1 MSLNIIK
8 NAGLLFLTAMIFTA
22 CTPKDVMVY
31 QQEDE
36 LLNCRKL
43 TGKLAELMNTNNV
56 INQNTGLEKSSL
68 ALWVIHPIVG
78 VVNQVDASVGR
89 DKIDDRFNYLI
100 KLKMRQSCEFT
111 DKERAFSELRGK
123 GRFSEDFEQ
132 WAIDEEKRIKEMEA
146 KQ

>member
-1 MSLNIIK
+1 MSLNIHKQI
-8 NAGLLFLTAMIFTA
+8 GLLCLTGLFFTA
-22 CTPKDVMVY
+22 CTPKDVTVY

-43 TGKLAELMNTNNV
+43 TGKLAELMNTNNE

-68 ALWVIHPIVG
+68 ALWYLFLPAG

-100 KLKMRQSCEFT
+100 KLKSRHNCQFT
-111 DKERAFSELRGK
+111 DKEIAFSKLKGK
-123 GRFSEDFEQ
+123 GRFSEYFKYWSENLD
-132 WAIDEEKRIKEMEA
+132 DKN
-146 KQ
+146 KQMDSQR